1 MLVPA
6 KTGYHRWLGWHAPA
20 WRRLLVAGCA
30 GLITAA
36 AMSRFTSWLLVLLSG
51 WDVAALVFLMTVWLT
66 IIHADGASTEALA
79 TREDLSRDTARLL
92 LLAASGTSLVAV
104 AMALSQAR
112 QATGARQAI
121 LITVATATVAMSWTV
136 VNTVFALRYAD
147 LHYSSR
153 GGTVDFGEQPDGEKP
168 DYRDF
173 AYLAF
178 TIGMTYQ
185 VSDTAV
191 RDKALRR
198 SVLQHSLL
206 SYLFGVVIVATGVNI
221 IAGLAR

>member
-1 MLVPA
+1 MAVPA
-6 KTGYHRWLGWHAPA
+6 KTGYHRWVGWHASA
-20 WRRLLVAGCA
+20 WRRLAVALAA
-30 GLITAA
+30 GVVVGGAVWTLTSSVPAA
-36 AMSRFTSWLLVLLSG
+36 LSG
-51 WDVAALVFLMTVWLT
+51 WDAAALTFLATVWT
-66 IIHADGASTEALA
+66 MIIGADAESTEALA

-92 LLAASGTSLVAV
+92 LLAASGASLVAV
-104 AMALSQAR
+104 GLALNQAR
-112 QATGARQAI
+112 HTTGSRQAF
-121 LITVATATVAMSWTV
+121 LITIAAVTVMLSWTV
-136 VNTVFALRYAD
+136 VNTVFTLRYAD

-153 GGTVDFGEQPDGEKP
+153 AGTVDFGEDSGRA

-191 RDKALRR
+191 RDKRIRR
-198 SVLQHSLL
+198 AVLQHSLL
-206 SYLFGVVIVATGVNI
+206 SYLFGVVIVSTGVNI